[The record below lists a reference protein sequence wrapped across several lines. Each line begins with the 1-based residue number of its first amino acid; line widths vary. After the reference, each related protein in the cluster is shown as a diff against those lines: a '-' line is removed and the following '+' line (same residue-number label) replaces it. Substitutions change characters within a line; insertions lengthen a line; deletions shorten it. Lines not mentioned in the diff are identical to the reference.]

1 VRLRLGRGG
10 QQQVPVE
17 VEALGGRRQRSRR
30 PQLLD
35 QPAAQPHVDD
45 LPGGESGPGEQ
56 QAFLA
61 DPPVAAEQLHLL
73 VEGAIVR
80 AVSGQRERA
89 AASGRAV
96 VATLLADQGE

>member
-1 VRLRLGRGG
+1 
-10 QQQVPVE
+10 
-17 VEALGGRRQRSRR
+17 
-30 PQLLD
+30 
-35 QPAAQPHVDD
+35 
-45 LPGGESGPGEQ
+45 
-56 QAFLA
+56 
-61 DPPVAAEQLHLL
+61 VAAEQLHLL